1 MNRVYPYA
9 QRESGLSLAVVYKEY
24 FIHEVVYV

>member
-9 QRESGLSLAVVYKEY
+9 QRDSGLSVAAVYKES
-24 FIHEVVYV
+24 FICEVVYV